1 MTNEIVFFKSHECD
15 ITLPVSVTDDTGWL
29 SASHMAQLFKREES
43 TIRRNIINIFKEEE
57 LDRKRNVQK
66 MHVPFS
72 DKLVPFYTL
81 DVIISVGY
89 RVKSKRGVEFRR
101 WANNVLKDYII
112 KGYAI
117 NEKRLEVLNKK
128 IEIQN
133 NLISTFATIAG
144 IEAKDVLEVID
155 AYSLAL
161 DMLDDYDHQS
171 IDKPKGTKTITYLTE
186 DYCIHIINNMRQNY
200 NLKLFG
206 KERSPGLLKGILDQI
221 QQYVFNT
228 ELYPSLE
235 EKAANLLYMLVK
247 DHIYYDG
254 NKRIAAVLFLE
265 FLNQNLILYDKNN
278 IRTLSNSTLVAM
290 TLMIAC
296 SSPNEKDMFI
306 SIIMNLISNKSIHI
320 HSKQQ

>member
-15 ITLPVSVTDDTGWL
+15 ITLPVSVTDDTVWL
-29 SASHMAQLFKREES
+29 SANQMAQLFKREES
-43 TIRRNIINIFKEEE
+43 TIRRHIINIFKEEE

-89 RVKSKRGVEFRR
+89 RVKSKRGVEFRK

-112 KGYAI
+112 KGYAV
-117 NEKRLEVLNKK
+117 NEKRLEALNKK

-133 NLISTFATIAG
+133 NLIFTFATIAG
-144 IEAKDVLEVID
+144 MEAKDVLEVID

-171 IDKPKGTKTITYLTE
+171 IDKPKGTKIITYLTE
-186 DYCIHIINNMRQNY
+186 DYCNHIINNMRQNY
-200 NLKLFG
+200 CSNLFG
-206 KERSPGLLKGILDQI
+206 KERSSGMLKGILDQI
-221 QQYVFNT
+221 QQHVFNT
-228 ELYPSLE
+228 ELYPTLE

-278 IRTLSNSTLVAM
+278 IKILSNSTLVAM

-296 SSPNEKDMFI
+296 SSPNEKDVFI